1 LLCAEYGDAKC
12 RKVWPVLIGGSGPM
26 TCFDKGLQEAT
37 RILLFSGDLERVAKE
52 LESAFIQMECL
63 GTVVSEK

>member
-1 LLCAEYGDAKC
+1 
-12 RKVWPVLIGGSGPM
+12 M